1 VARTVALV
9 VVRVRERSV
18 VVVELVLPSQRRR
31 SRHGPVAPVGPSLA
45 DGRQGRR
52 RLLLLLLLLMM
63 MMMMM
68 VVPTASRWRRRR
80 CRCRRRRRCHLGRR
94 EGNKVGR
101 RRRDLPATFV
111 RHGVK
116 RCRLSFEKECNFTF
130 QCRGA
135 FLFSGQSVSK
145 RTKARGLFG
154 RLINKKAFSG
164 TGRPPRSDDEEEL
177 VDGALRVTIRH
188 APAIRSTDP
197 FGWIHGEA
205 NPKHCQTDLLH
216 RKAGAGTCFRSG
228 KVEARPGRRS
238 PQRFHGMGACAAPIP
253 PNKHDSM
260 KMGARSE
267 AVALVDLF
275 TLSTPLPI
283 DSIPR

>member
-1 VARTVALV
+1 LAKAPLPVSSSSSLSSRPTGRKQSRPSTARAPRHL
-9 VVRVRERSV
+9 RETWR
-18 VVVELVLPSQRRR
+18 ETLP
-31 SRHGPVAPVGPSLA
+31 PFL
-45 DGRQGRR
+45 
-52 RLLLLLLLLMM
+52 
-63 MMMMM
+63 
-68 VVPTASRWRRRR
+68 
-80 CRCRRRRRCHLGRR
+80 R
-94 EGNKVGR
+94 EGMQ
-101 RRRDLPATFV
+101 LHLSMPW
-111 RHGVK
+111 
-116 RCRLSFEKECNFTF
+116 RLS
-130 QCRGA
+130 
-135 FLFSGQSVSK
+135 FSGQSVSK

-253 PNKHDSM
+253 PNKQ
-260 KMGARSE
+260 MGTRRLLLHSSICSHCRPRSQLIPSHGRHPVE
-267 AVALVDLF
+267 
-275 TLSTPLPI
+275 PWRPPHLP
-283 DSIPR
+283 SSSSSSSSSSSNRP